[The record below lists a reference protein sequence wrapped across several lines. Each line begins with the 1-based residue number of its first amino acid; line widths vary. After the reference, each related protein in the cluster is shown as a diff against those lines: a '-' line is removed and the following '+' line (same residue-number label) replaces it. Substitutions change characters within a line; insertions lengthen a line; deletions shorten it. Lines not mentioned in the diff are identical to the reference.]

1 MRKDTFTV
9 TKTFT
14 FYRIVRR
21 HVEEQAEVEA
31 NSFLEAQKIVDNG
44 KADYEEVDEKF
55 MEIMEEWAVG
65 QDEEV

>member
-1 MRKDTFTV
+1 M

-31 NSFLEAQKIVDNG
+31 NSFLEAQKIVDDV
-44 KADYEEVDEKF
+44 KAEYEEGDEKF

>member
-1 MRKDTFTV
+1 V

-31 NSFLEAQKIVDNG
+31 NSFLEAQKIVDDG

>member
-1 MRKDTFTV
+1 M
-9 TKTFT
+9 TKTYT

-31 NSFLEAQKIVDNG
+31 NSLKEAQKIVDDG

>member
-1 MRKDTFTV
+1 V
-9 TKTFT
+9 TKTYT

-31 NSFLEAQKIVDNG
+31 NSLKEAQKIVDDG
-44 KADYEEVDEKF
+44 KAEYEEVDEKF

-65 QDEEV
+65 EDEEV

>member
-1 MRKDTFTV
+1 V

-21 HVEEQAEVEA
+21 HVEEQAEVQA
-31 NSFLEAQKIVDNG
+31 NSLKEAQKIVDDG
-44 KADYEEVDEKF
+44 KAEYEEVDEKF

-65 QDEEV
+65 EDEEV

>member
-1 MRKDTFTV
+1 M

>member
-1 MRKDTFTV
+1 M
-9 TKTFT
+9 TKTYT

>member
-1 MRKDTFTV
+1 M
-9 TKTFT
+9 TKTYT

-31 NSFLEAQKIVDNG
+31 NSYKEAQKIVDDG

>member
-1 MRKDTFTV
+1 M

-21 HVEEQAEVEA
+21 HVEEQAEVQA
-31 NSFLEAQKIVDNG
+31 NSLKEAQKIVDDG

-65 QDEEV
+65 EDEEV

>member
-1 MRKDTFTV
+1 M

-31 NSFLEAQKIVDNG
+31 NSFLEAQKIVDDG

-55 MEIMEEWAVG
+55 MEIMEEWVVG
-65 QDEEV
+65 QDEDEEV

>member
-1 MRKDTFTV
+1 M

-31 NSFLEAQKIVDNG
+31 NSLKEAQKIVDDG

>member
-1 MRKDTFTV
+1 MRRDTFTV

-31 NSFLEAQKIVDNG
+31 NSFLEAQKIVDDG

>member
-1 MRKDTFTV
+1 M

-31 NSFLEAQKIVDNG
+31 NSYKEAQKIVDDG
-44 KADYEEVDEKF
+44 KAEYEEVDEKF
-55 MEIMEEWAVG
+55 MEIMEEWAVK

>member
-1 MRKDTFTV
+1 M

-31 NSFLEAQKIVDNG
+31 NSFLEAQKIVDDG

>member
-1 MRKDTFTV
+1 MKKDIFTV

-21 HVEEQAEVEA
+21 HVEEQAEVQA
-31 NSFLEAQKIVDNG
+31 NSLKEAQKIVDNG
-44 KADYEEVDEKF
+44 KAEYEEVDEKF

-65 QDEEV
+65 EDEEV

>member
-1 MRKDTFTV
+1 MRRDTFTV

-31 NSFLEAQKIVDNG
+31 NSLKEAQKIVDDG

>member
-1 MRKDTFTV
+1 MSK
-9 TKTFT
+9 KTFT

-31 NSFLEAQKIVDNG
+31 NSFLEAQKIVDDG

>member
-1 MRKDTFTV
+1 M

-31 NSFLEAQKIVDNG
+31 NSFLEAQKIVDDG

-55 MEIMEEWAVG
+55 MEIMEE
-65 QDEEV
+65 

>member
-1 MRKDTFTV
+1 M

-21 HVEEQAEVEA
+21 HIEEQAEVEA
-31 NSFLEAQKIVDNG
+31 NSLKEAQKIVDDG

>member
-1 MRKDTFTV
+1 V

>member
-14 FYRIVRR
+14 FYIIVRR

-31 NSFLEAQKIVDNG
+31 NSLKEAQKIVDDG

>member
-1 MRKDTFTV
+1 MKRDIFTV

-21 HVEEQAEVEA
+21 HVEEQAEVQA
-31 NSFLEAQKIVDNG
+31 NSLKEAQKIVDDG
-44 KADYEEVDEKF
+44 KAEYEEVDEKF

-65 QDEEV
+65 EDEEV

>member
-1 MRKDTFTV
+1 V

-31 NSFLEAQKIVDNG
+31 NSLKEAQKIVDDG
-44 KADYEEVDEKF
+44 KADYDEVDEKF
-55 MEIMEEWAVG
+55 VEIMEEWVVG
-65 QDEEV
+65 QDEDEEV

>member
-1 MRKDTFTV
+1 M

-21 HVEEQAEVEA
+21 HVEEQAEVQA
-31 NSFLEAQKIVDNG
+31 NSLKEAQKIVDDG
-44 KADYEEVDEKF
+44 KAEYEEVDEKF

-65 QDEEV
+65 EDEEV

>member
-1 MRKDTFTV
+1 M
-9 TKTFT
+9 TKTYT

-31 NSFLEAQKIVDNG
+31 NSFLEAQKIVDDG

>member
-1 MRKDTFTV
+1 M

-31 NSFLEAQKIVDNG
+31 NSLKEAQKIVDDG

-65 QDEEV
+65 QDEEG

>member
-1 MRKDTFTV
+1 M

-21 HVEEQAEVEA
+21 HVEEQAEVQA
-31 NSFLEAQKIVDNG
+31 NSLKEAQKIVDDG
-44 KADYEEVDEKF
+44 KAEYEEVDEKF